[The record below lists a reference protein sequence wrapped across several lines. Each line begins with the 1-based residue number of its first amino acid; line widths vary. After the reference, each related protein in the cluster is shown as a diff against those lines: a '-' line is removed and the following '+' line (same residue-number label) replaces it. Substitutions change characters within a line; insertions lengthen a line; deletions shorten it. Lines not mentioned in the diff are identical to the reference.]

1 MMNVSFVN
9 AYNYTEAVKVGG
21 DAAAKLMIDNARTN
35 AILNADPTDPTYVL
49 KQQVEALKGE
59 RNAALAQLTA
69 LTIRSTLLAGYAKIG
84 WPGHQQMIEGCTGTL
99 DTLPDNNKKKN
110 LSLITKTHQT
120 QFLIITKLSMIIALT
135 VKTPCRN

>member
-1 MMNVSFVN
+1 MQTFDGQIRCNDIGPEAVDYDECVSFVN

-21 DAAAKLMIDNARTN
+21 DAAAKLMIENAKTN

-84 WPGHQQMIEGCTGTL
+84 WPSQQQMIEGCTGTL
-99 DTLPDNNKKKN
+99 DTLPDAETKK
-110 LSLITKTHQT
+110 TY
-120 QFLIITKLSMIIALT
+120 
-135 VKTPCRN
+135 P